1 MKSSHVSPILWVS
14 TWCLNTSHPLSLGCW
29 LSAILKSETR
39 WELWKG
45 VIAVM
50 LDNPEYRFWY
60 WLSGTWWSK
69 QRSANCDGPILESF
83 ESVPVW
89 HCKRI
94 FWTLYLPSALCSLIS
109 WVFPAFHKQEL
120 LCWMLYIF
128 LVLISDVGSWC
139 RPLLPRVLIFCHYQ
153 TLFPSISIG
162 LLRVH
167 TVGDTS
173 AIAESNSLAH
183 QPSSAT
189 LNHPHPLP
197 LACSSILIASLEE
210 TYLQALPQPQ
220 TSDVA
225 SSTSKSSPLIPQHKE
240 CHPMLAVLDSVNFC
254 RVFIVAQKI
263 RNSRFGFPP
272 SQFNLVHPL
281 FTHPSYTCNQQRP
294 FTS

>member
-1 MKSSHVSPILWVS
+1 MS
-14 TWCLNTSHPLSLGCW
+14 TSIT
-29 LSAILKSETR
+29 
-39 WELWKG
+39 
-45 VIAVM
+45 
-50 LDNPEYRFWY
+50 
-60 WLSGTWWSK
+60 
-69 QRSANCDGPILESF
+69 
-83 ESVPVW
+83 ESVD
-89 HCKRI
+89 I
-94 FWTLYLPSALCSLIS
+94 
-109 WVFPAFHKQEL
+109 
-120 LCWMLYIF
+120 
-128 LVLISDVGSWC
+128 
-139 RPLLPRVLIFCHYQ
+139 CHYQ

-189 LNHPHPLP
+189 LNHPPPLP

-281 FTHPSYTCNQQRP
+281 FTHPSYTCNP
-294 FTS
+294 AATFYL